1 MDARPSKIAK
11 QGSTNAAAAALAR
24 AEAEGLD
31 GDEPVVVAERQPP
44 KQRQRQQQ
52 VAVKQEPDFEG
63 GDQQLALVPSRRLA
77 AVPGS
82 SSGSKQVLEVCVEPP
97 GGGEW
102 AVTHLQLSQ
111 VRGGHTSRWQPLCS
125 QL

>member
-1 MDARPSKIAK
+1 M
-11 QGSTNAAAAALAR
+11 
-24 AEAEGLD
+24 EE
-31 GDEPVVVAERQPP
+31 DEPVLVAERQPP

-52 VAVKQEPDFEG
+52 QQVVVKQEPDFEG
-63 GDQQLALVPSRRLA
+63 GDQQLALVPSRGLA

-102 AVTHLQLSQ
+102 AVTQLQLSQ
-111 VRGGHTSRWQPLCS
+111 VRGGHTSGSSCVRNPNTIMALLLTS
-125 QL
+125 MMLNPVRTRAAA